1 MALLEDMNLL
11 SQVELLR
18 SLGEEKL
25 RLIAFGAERR
35 RFQPGQVLFRE
46 DAPADGAFVI
56 AEGTVALSQKTRDGA
71 DRPLTNVGPGTLL
84 GELALISPI
93 TRSMTATAEDDV
105 EVMRINRPLFH
116 RMLEEYPE
124 IADTV
129 RERITDNL
137 TRLTRELGDI
147 APRFS
152 DDESTGD
159 NAAE

>member
-1 MALLEDMNLL
+1 MALLDDMALL

-35 RFQPGQVLFRE
+35 RFEAGQVLFRE
-46 DAPADGAFVI
+46 DSPADGAFVI
-56 AEGTVALSQKTRDGA
+56 AKGTVALSQKTRDGG
-71 DRPLTNVGPGTLL
+71 DRPLAQVGTGTLL

-93 TRSMTATAEDDV
+93 TRSMTAIAEDDV

-137 TRLTRELGDI
+137 TRLTRELGEI

-152 DDESTGD
+152 DEDGAGE
-159 NAAE
+159 

>member
-1 MALLEDMNLL
+1 LALLDDMALL

-35 RFQPGQVLFRE
+35 RFEPGQVLFRE
-46 DAPADGAFVI
+46 DSPADGAFVI
-56 AEGTVALSQKTRDGA
+56 AQGTVALSQKSREG
-71 DRPLTNVGPGTLL
+71 DRHLAQVGPGTLL

-93 TRSMTATAEDDV
+93 TRSMTAIAEGQV

-124 IADTV
+124 IAETV

-137 TRLTRELGDI
+137 SRLTRELGDI
-147 APRFS
+147 APRFADGGNTS
-152 DDESTGD
+152 G
-159 NAAE
+159 

>member
-1 MALLEDMNLL
+1 MALLDDMALL

-18 SLGEEKL
+18 SIGDEKL

-46 DAPADGAFVI
+46 DAPADAAFVI
-56 AEGTVALSQKTRDGA
+56 AEGTVSLSQKTRDGS
-71 DRPLTNVGPGTLL
+71 DRALVDVGPGTLL

-93 TRSMTATAEDDV
+93 KRSMTATAEDDV

-124 IADTV
+124 IADIV
-129 RERITDNL
+129 RERITENLNQLSDNL
-137 TRLTRELGDI
+137 KEI
-147 APRFS
+147 APRF
-152 DDESTGD
+152 EGD
-159 NAAE
+159 GDGAPK